1 MTAMPSSTHSKGSII
16 KKIGSGVL
24 LTIAI
29 LFLLFFVL
37 APVGWLFISSI
48 SSQKNLLQMPPVWL
62 TWPPDFSRYTQ
73 LLFGGGQQNS
83 TLTDFTLRAF
93 RYSLRNSMIIA
104 SSVTAIAL
112 LFGAM
117 AGYAFARIKLPFGNK
132 LIYVLLV
139 SQMIP
144 VAVLLIPLYMTMS
157 KLGLLDKLP
166 TVIGLLVS
174 IHLPFVIWMLRGY
187 FQTLPAEME
196 EAALVDGA
204 TRLQVLTKV
213 ILPVSLPGLFSAAAY
228 TFMQSWNAFMIPL
241 IFTSSDTTRSV
252 TVAIAMFV
260 GRNYTDYSLM
270 CAAGVLASLPP
281 VLLAVFFQRYLLAGL
296 TAGAVKG

>member
-1 MTAMPSSTHSKGSII
+1 MSMNTYSRHSRGYRAKRVF
-16 KKIGSGVL
+16 SGIF

-29 LFLLFFVL
+29 VFLLFFIL
-37 APVGWLFISSI
+37 APVAWLFISSI
-48 SSQKNLLQMPPVWL
+48 SSSKDLLQMPPTWFP
-62 TWPPDFSRYTQ
+62 WPPDFSRYKQ
-73 LLFGGGQQNS
+73 LLFGSAGQNT
-83 TLTDFTLRAF
+83 TLTDFTLKAF
-93 RYSLRNSMIIA
+93 RYSLRNSLIIA
-104 SSVTAIAL
+104 GFVTLFAL
-112 LFGAM
+112 IFGSM

-132 LIYVLLV
+132 LVYILLIT
-139 SQMIP
+139 QMIP
-144 VAVLLIPLYMTMS
+144 VAVLLIPLYIMMT

-166 TVIGLLVS
+166 TVIALLVS
-174 IHLPFVIWMLRGY
+174 IHLPFTIWMLRGY

-196 EAALVDGA
+196 EAAMVDGA
-204 TRLQVLTKV
+204 NRFQVITRV

-228 TFMQSWNAFMIPL
+228 VFMQSWNAFMIPL

-281 VLLAVFFQRYLLAGL
+281 VILAIFFQKYLLSGL

>member
-1 MTAMPSSTHSKGSII
+1 MSVQSQTQQPRKFLPQN
-16 KKIGSGVL
+16 IGSNLLLLVAVL
-24 LTIAI
+24 FMLVFI
-29 LFLLFFVL
+29 L
-37 APVGWLFISSI
+37 APIAWLLISSV
-48 SSQKNLLQMPPVWL
+48 SSPKDLLQMPPNWL
-62 TWPPDFSRYTQ
+62 PWPPDFSRYQQ
-73 LLFGGGQQNS
+73 LLFGAAGQNT
-83 TLTDFTLRAF
+83 TLTDFTLQAF
-93 RYSLRNSMIIA
+93 RYSLRNSLIIA
-104 SSVTAIAL
+104 GSVTLIAL
-112 LFGAM
+112 IFGSM
-117 AGYAFARIKLPFGNK
+117 AGYAFARIKLPFGNR
-132 LIYVLLV
+132 LIYVLLI

-144 VAVLLIPLYMTMS
+144 VAVLLIPLYITIGN
-157 KLGLLDKLP
+157 LGQLDKLS
-166 TVIGLLVS
+166 TVIILLVS

-204 TRLQVLTKV
+204 TNFQVLTKV

-270 CAAGVLASLPP
+270 SAAGVLASLPP
-281 VLLAVFFQRYLLAGL
+281 VLLAIFFQRYLLAGL

>member
-1 MTAMPSSTHSKGSII
+1 MSTISNAQHSRGYYAKKVASS
-16 KKIGSGVL
+16 VL
-24 LTIAI
+24 LFIAVV
-29 LFLLFFVL
+29 FLLIFVL
-37 APVGWLFISSI
+37 APVTWLFISSI
-48 SSQKNLLQMPPVWL
+48 SSSKNLLQMPPVWL
-62 TWPPDFSRYTQ
+62 PWPPDFSRYKQ
-73 LLFGGGQQNS
+73 LLFDVASQS
-83 TLTDFTLRAF
+83 TTLNDFTLKAF

-104 SSVTAIAL
+104 SCVTVFAL
-112 LFGAM
+112 IFGSM

-132 LIYVLLV
+132 LIYVLLA

-144 VAVLLIPLYMTMS
+144 VAVLLIPLYIMIS
-157 KLGLLDKLP
+157 KLDMLDKLP
-166 TVIGLLVS
+166 TVIALLVS

-204 TRLQVLTKV
+204 NRFQVITKV

-241 IFTSSDTTRSV
+241 IFTSSDTARSV

-270 CAAGVLASLPP
+270 CAAGILASLPP

>member
-1 MTAMPSSTHSKGSII
+1 MKTMNHAPHSNAYLF
-16 KKIGSGVL
+16 KKISSDIL
-24 LTIAI
+24 MTIAVAFI
-29 LFLLFFVL
+29 LFFIL
-37 APVGWLFISSI
+37 APVAWLFISSI
-48 SSQKNLLQMPPVWL
+48 SLPRDLLQMPPNWL
-62 TWPPDFSRYTQ
+62 PWPPDFSRYKQ
-73 LLFGGGQQNS
+73 LLFGTAGQNT
-83 TLTDFTLRAF
+83 TLTDFTLKAF
-93 RYSLRNSMIIA
+93 RYSLTNSLIIA
-104 SSVTAIAL
+104 GSVTL
-112 LFGAM
+112 LTLIFGSM
-117 AGYAFARIKLPFGNK
+117 AGYAFARIKLPLGNK
-132 LIYVLLV
+132 LIYILLI

-144 VAVLLIPLYMTMS
+144 VAVLLIPLYIMIS
-157 KLGLLDKLP
+157 KIGMLDKLP
-166 TVIGLLVS
+166 TVIALLVS

-204 TRLQVLTKV
+204 NRFQVITMV

-241 IFTSSDTTRSV
+241 IFTSSDTSRSV
-252 TVAIAMFV
+252 TVAIAMFI

>member
-1 MTAMPSSTHSKGSII
+1 MSVQIQTQHPRRFLPKR
-16 KKIGSGVL
+16 IGPNL
-24 LTIAI
+24 LLLIAI
-29 LFLLFFVL
+29 LFMLVFIL
-37 APVGWLFISSI
+37 APIAWLLISSV
-48 SSQKNLLQMPPVWL
+48 STSKDLLQMPPNWL
-62 TWPPDFSRYTQ
+62 PWPPDFSRYRQ
-73 LLFGGGQQNS
+73 LLFGSAGQNT
-83 TLTDFTLRAF
+83 TLTDFTLQAF
-93 RYSLRNSMIIA
+93 RYSLRNSLIIA
-104 SSVTAIAL
+104 ASVTLIAL
-112 LFGAM
+112 VFGSM
-117 AGYAFARIKLPFGNK
+117 AGYAFARIKFPFGNK
-132 LIYVLLV
+132 LIYVLLI

-144 VAVLLIPLYMTMS
+144 VAVLLIPLYITIGN
-157 KLGLLDKLP
+157 LGQLDKLS
-166 TVIGLLVS
+166 TVIVLLVS

-204 TRLQVLTKV
+204 TNFQVLTKV

-260 GRNYTDYSLM
+260 GRHYTDYSLM
-270 CAAGVLASLPP
+270 SAAGVLASLPP
-281 VLLAVFFQRYLLAGL
+281 VLLAIFFQRYLLAGL

>member
-1 MTAMPSSTHSKGSII
+1 MSTLSNTQHSQGYRL
-16 KKIGSGVL
+16 KKLGSGL
-24 LTIAI
+24 LLAIAV
-29 LFLLFFVL
+29 LFLLLFVL
-37 APVGWLFISSI
+37 VPVAWLFISSI
-48 SSQKNLLQMPPVWL
+48 SSSKDLLQMPPVWL
-62 TWPPDFSRYTQ
+62 PWPPDFSRYKQ
-73 LLFGGGQQNS
+73 LLFGTAGQNT

-93 RYSLRNSMIIA
+93 RYSLRNSLIIA
-104 SSVTAIAL
+104 GSVTVVAL
-112 LFGAM
+112 IFGSM
-117 AGYAFARIKLPFGNK
+117 AGYAFARIKLPLGNK

-144 VAVLLIPLYMTMS
+144 VAVLLIPLYITIG
-157 KLGLLDKLP
+157 KLGMLDKLT

-204 TRLQVLTKV
+204 NRLQVITQV

-241 IFTSSDTTRSV
+241 IFTSSDTARSV

>member
-1 MTAMPSSTHSKGSII
+1 MNHAPHSNAYLF
-16 KKIGSGVL
+16 KKISSDIL
-24 LTIAI
+24 MTIAVAFI
-29 LFLLFFVL
+29 LFFIL
-37 APVGWLFISSI
+37 APVAWLFISSI
-48 SSQKNLLQMPPVWL
+48 SLPRDLLQMPPNWL
-62 TWPPDFSRYTQ
+62 PWPPDFSRYKQ
-73 LLFGGGQQNS
+73 LLFGTAGQNT
-83 TLTDFTLRAF
+83 TLTDFTLKAF
-93 RYSLRNSMIIA
+93 RYSLTNSLIIA
-104 SSVTAIAL
+104 GSVTL
-112 LFGAM
+112 LTLIFGSM
-117 AGYAFARIKLPFGNK
+117 AGYAFARIKLPLGNK
-132 LIYVLLV
+132 LIYILLI

-144 VAVLLIPLYMTMS
+144 VAVLLIPLYIMIS
-157 KLGLLDKLP
+157 KIGMLDKLP
-166 TVIGLLVS
+166 TVIALLVS

-204 TRLQVLTKV
+204 NRFQVITMV

-241 IFTSSDTTRSV
+241 IFTSSDTSRSV
-252 TVAIAMFV
+252 TVAIAMFI